1 MESKRY
7 RFLDIARGIAIFLMV
22 LGHCVQWKSVYN
34 FIYLF
39 HMAVFM
45 FISGYLFKNRTFNN
59 LKDLISFLKRKIK
72 QLYLFYLKYEVL
84 FLLLTN
90 LFIYIGFY
98 NLNTE
103 LGNGFVQP
111 INSISYFIK
120 RLLKIVLFG
129 GNEPLG
135 IALWFIISLICVI
148 FGYSIIKFVSLKQ
161 KIINSKI
168 FEKIAVLVCFIIGY
182 YMQNYN
188 NIPTRIGAAF
198 ILMLIFDLGNEAYI
212 HKNKLKF
219 NNYILTIISFC
230 GLLIL
235 NNFGY
240 VSMASNKFSNPI
252 FFIICSLL
260 GIYLI
265 LSLSNLII
273 EKSKKISN
281 FLEYLGNITLTIMSW
296 HLIGFKIAMIIQ
308 FIFLKIDFKNLS
320 LIYGYQNKNLW
331 LILYLICGI
340 GLPIIIDQ
348 SRNKI
353 KHIYCNLKLKNNN
366 K

>member
-198 ILMLIFDLGNEAYI
+198 ILMLIFDC
-212 HKNKLKF
+212 K
-219 NNYILTIISFC
+219 
-230 GLLIL
+230 
-235 NNFGY
+235 
-240 VSMASNKFSNPI
+240 I
-252 FFIICSLL
+252 F
-260 GIYLI
+260 
-265 LSLSNLII
+265 
-273 EKSKKISN
+273 
-281 FLEYLGNITLTIMSW
+281 IT
-296 HLIGFKIAMIIQ
+296 
-308 FIFLKIDFKNLS
+308 
-320 LIYGYQNKNLW
+320 Y
-331 LILYLICGI
+331 
-340 GLPIIIDQ
+340 
-348 SRNKI
+348 
-353 KHIYCNLKLKNNN
+353 
-366 K
+366 